1 MIVTLLRLSPRQI
14 SDVAA
19 FLPNQG
25 WMDADQT
32 LCVHKEIFGS
42 LKTESQFSSFDFR
55 MLVSLQP
62 VLCPLGSYVA
72 VFELWSAERSSS
84 LSLRHRFTRA
94 LPI

>member
-42 LKTESQFSSFDFR
+42 LKTESQFSSFDFH
-55 MLVSLQP
+55 MLVGGHL
-62 VLCPLGSYVA
+62 A
-72 VFELWSAERSSS
+72 SAGACCGVQKGVRRYEP
-84 LSLRHRFTRA
+84 HG
-94 LPI
+94 IVV